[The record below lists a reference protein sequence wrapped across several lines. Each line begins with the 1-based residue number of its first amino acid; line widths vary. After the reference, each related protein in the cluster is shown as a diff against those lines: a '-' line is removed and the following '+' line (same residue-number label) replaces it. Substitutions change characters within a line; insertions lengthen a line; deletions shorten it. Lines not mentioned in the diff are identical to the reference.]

1 MVDVDVVVVDVVQ
14 CDDHSGQFLSAIG
27 AILGNMADTTA
38 RTLRLLSF
46 LQRRHFWPG
55 EELAARLEV
64 SDRTLRRDIERL
76 RELGYTVESNRGV
89 DGGYRLGA
97 SSGDAM
103 LLLDNDEAT
112 ALAAA
117 LHQAAAG
124 TSELAEASLGALT
137 KVLTMLGPAQRHR
150 AETVRSTTSF
160 GSPPDPHPPQLA
172 ILNTVAAACRDCV
185 ALSFDY
191 LAADATPTSR
201 YVEPCQLVALDTR
214 WYLVAYDRDRA
225 DWRTFRIDRMSN
237 PVPAR
242 NTFTPRPAPATDL
255 YEYVRFDMSEP
266 NPRHQVVVD
275 IDLPGQ
281 HIRDEYGTWVHVED
295 LARERCRLTMETDN
309 TFRWPTHI
317 VANLDVDYIVI
328 APPAFRQHL
337 LNVAAKIHVATTT

>member
-1 MVDVDVVVVDVVQ
+1 
-14 CDDHSGQFLSAIG
+14 
-27 AILGNMADTTA
+27 MADTTA

-46 LQRRHFWPG
+46 LQRRHYWPG

-76 RELGYTVESNRGV
+76 RDLGYTVESNRGV

-97 SSGDAM
+97 STGDAM

-137 KVLTMLGPAQRHR
+137 KVLTMLGPVQRHR
-150 AETVRSTTSF
+150 AETVRSTTAF
-160 GSPPDPHPPQLA
+160 GSPSDPNPPQLA
-172 ILNTVAAACRDCV
+172 IVNTVASACRDHV
-185 ALSFDY
+185 PLSFDY
-191 LAADATPTSR
+191 LAADATATSR

-225 DWRTFRIDRMSN
+225 DWRTFRIDRMN
-237 PVPAR
+237 DPVPAR
-242 NTFTPRPAPATDL
+242 NTFTPRPPPASDL
-255 YEYVRFDMSEP
+255 YEYVRFNMTEP
-266 NPRHQVVVD
+266 NPHHQVV
-275 IDLPGQ
+275 IETDLPGQ
-281 HIRDEYGTWVHVED
+281 RIRDEYGTWVHVED
-295 LARERCRLTMETDN
+295 INPERCRLTMDTDD

-317 VANLDVDYIVI
+317 VANLSAPYTVI
-328 APPAFRQHL
+328 GPSAFLHHL
-337 LNVAAKIHVATTT
+337 LAVAEQIQDATSARTAKRRRNDASRR